1 MRDGPVARFSQV
13 SRVSRIRTMQALL
26 DNLKAKFPDAIL
38 AVHIDAARAET
49 SLSVAAP
56 RLLDLARY
64 LHDAPEAAFDQL
76 TDICSVDYPE
86 DQLRFEVVYHLHSL
100 PLGQRLRLKARITED
115 DPTIASVTGIWKGAE
130 FLERE
135 VYDMMGIR
143 FSGHPDLRRILM
155 PEDYAEGYPLRKDFP
170 TEGRGWRSEFD
181 FIPRMDDALLDVTES
196 EIPEEQKSVFR
207 AEPGLPN
214 SRRKEELLLN
224 MGPQHPSTHGVLR
237 VVLELDGE
245 RIVKA
250 TPDLGYLHR
259 GVEKLAEGLT
269 YMQIIPHTDRLD
281 YVCAMANNYAYVR
294 SVEKLLDITVPV
306 RAEYIRTIVAEM
318 QRIIGHLFWLGTQAL
333 DIGAMTVFFWTFR
346 EREILLDMF
355 EKLCGARLTLNYYR
369 IGGVDSDFTPELVQ
383 RMKAFLD
390 TFPEKVKEYDS
401 LIASNRIWLGRT
413 KNVAVLSAEDAINFG
428 CTGPVLRG
436 SGVAYDIRK
445 AEPYGVY
452 DKVDWEVPIGK
463 NGDTYDRYWIRMEE
477 MRQSARIIA
486 QCLDQLPSGAI
497 MAEAPQYI
505 PPPKELVMRDME
517 SLIHHFIIYTQGIKP
532 PKAETY
538 CATEAPKGELGFF
551 IVSDGS
557 PRPYRMKIR
566 SPSFV
571 HMGAFDHMARGYL
584 ISDIIT
590 IFGTYD
596 IVMGECDR

>member
-1 MRDGPVARFSQV
+1 MK
-13 SRVSRIRTMQALL
+13 ALL

-38 AVHIDAARAET
+38 ATRTDAARAET
-49 SLSVAAP
+49 SISVAPA

-64 LHDAPEAAFDQL
+64 LHDAPEAAFDHL

-100 PLGQRLRLKARITED
+100 PLQQRLRLKTRLGED
-115 DPTIASVTGIWKGAE
+115 DPTVASVTGIWKGAN

-143 FSGHPDLRRILM
+143 FSGHPDLRRILL

-170 TEGRGWRSEFD
+170 TEGRGWRSQFD
-181 FIPRMDDALLDVTES
+181 FIPRFDETPLDVVES
-196 EIPEEQKSVFR
+196 EISEEGKDTFR
-207 AEPGLPN
+207 AEPGTPAPG
-214 SRRKEELLLN
+214 RKEELLLN

-237 VVLELDGE
+237 VVLMLDGE
-245 RIVKA
+245 RVVKA

-259 GVEKLAEGLT
+259 GVEKLSEGLT

-294 SVEKLLDITVPV
+294 AVEKLLEITVPI

-318 QRIIGHLFWLGTQAL
+318 QRIVGHLFWLGTQAL

-346 EREILLDMF
+346 EREVLLDIF
-355 EKLCGARLTLNYYR
+355 EKLCGARLTMNYYR
-369 IGGVDSDFTPELVQ
+369 VGGVDSDFTSELVQ
-383 RMKAFLD
+383 RTKGFLEL
-390 TFPEKVKEYDS
+390 FPEKVKEYDS

-413 KNVAVLSAEDAINFG
+413 KNVALLSAEDAINFG

-436 SGVAYDIRK
+436 SGVVYDVRK

-477 MRQSARIIA
+477 MRQSARIIS
-486 QCLDQLPSGAI
+486 QCLDQLPEGPI
-497 MAEAPQYI
+497 MAEAPQFI
-505 PPPKELVMRDME
+505 PPTKELVMRDME

-557 PRPYRMKIR
+557 PRPYRLKIR
-566 SPSFV
+566 APSFV

-596 IVMGECDR
+596 VVMGECDR

>member
-1 MRDGPVARFSQV
+1 
-13 SRVSRIRTMQALL
+13 MQSLL
-26 DNLKAKFPDAIL
+26 ETLMAKFPDA
-38 AVHIDAARAET
+38 V
-49 SLSVAAP
+49 LSVEADTERSEVSVRVAAH
-56 RLLDLARY
+56 RIVDVARF
-64 LHDAPEAAFDQL
+64 LHDSPEATFDHL
-76 TDICSVDYPE
+76 TDICSADYPDDPE
-86 DQLRFEVVYHLHSL
+86 RFEVIYHLHSL
-100 PLGQRLRLKARITED
+100 PHRRRIRLKARVTEEN
-115 DPTIASVTGIWKGAE
+115 PSIPSVTGIWKGAE

-135 VYDMMGIR
+135 VYDLMGIR

-155 PEDYAEGYPLRKDFP
+155 PEDYDEGYPLRKDFP
-170 TEGRGWRSEFD
+170 TEGRGWRSSFP
-181 FIPRMDDALLDVTES
+181 FIPRLDAPPVESTER
-196 EIPEEQKSVFR
+196 EISAENRR
-207 AEPGLPN
+207 AFVAGN
-214 SRRKEELLLN
+214 GTSGSTRREELLLN

-259 GVEKLAEGLT
+259 GVEKLAEGLH

-294 SVEKLLDITVPV
+294 AVEKLLCLKVPE
-306 RAEYIRTIVAEM
+306 RAEYIRTVVAEM

-346 EREILLDMF
+346 EREILLDLF

-369 IGGVDSDFTPELVQ
+369 IGGVDSDFSPDLAARLKT
-383 RMKAFLD
+383 FLE
-390 TFPEKVKEYDS
+390 TFHEKINEYDS
-401 LIASNRIWLGRT
+401 LIMSNRIWLGRT
-413 KNVAVLSAEDAINFG
+413 KNVAVISAEDAINFG
-428 CTGPVLRG
+428 LTGPTLRG

-445 AEPYGVY
+445 YEPYGAY
-452 DKVDWEVPIGK
+452 DKVEWEVPVGK
-463 NGDTYDRYWIRMEE
+463 RGDTYDRYWVRMEE
-477 MRQSARIIA
+477 MRQSTRIIK
-486 QCLDQLPSGAI
+486 QCLDQMPQGAI
-497 MAEAPQYI
+497 MADVPHVI
-505 PPPKELVMRDME
+505 PPRKELVMRDME
-517 SLIHHFIIYTQGIKP
+517 SLIHHFIIFTQGFKP

-538 CATEAPKGELGFF
+538 CGTEAPKGELGFF
-551 IVSDGS
+551 IISDGS
-557 PRPYRMKIR
+557 PRPYRLKIR

>member
-1 MRDGPVARFSQV
+1 MQPLLETLMTKFPKAVQSVEADTARAEVTVRVKAEHLVEVARF
-13 SRVSRIRTMQALL
+13 
-26 DNLKAKFPDAIL
+26 
-38 AVHIDAARAET
+38 
-49 SLSVAAP
+49 
-56 RLLDLARY
+56 
-64 LHDAPEAAFDQL
+64 LHDAPEAAFDHL
-76 TDICSVDYPE
+76 SDICSVDYPE
-86 DQLRFEVVYHLHSL
+86 DRERFEVVYQLRSL
-100 PLGQRLRLKARITED
+100 PHNRRLRLKARVTEEH
-115 DPTIASVTGIWKGAE
+115 PAIASVTGVWKGAE

-135 VYDMMGIR
+135 VYDMMGIT
-143 FSGHPDLRRILM
+143 FTGHPDLRRILM
-155 PEDYAEGYPLRKDFP
+155 PEDYNEGYPLRKDFP
-170 TEGRGWRSEFD
+170 AEGRGWRSQFD
-181 FIPRMDDALLDVTES
+181 FIPRLDEAPAETSEG
-196 EIPEEQKSVFR
+196 EIPESQKQAFR
-207 AEPGLPN
+207 AEPPAGG
-214 SRRKEELLLN
+214 SRRQEELLLN

-259 GVEKLAEGLT
+259 GVEKLSEGLA

-294 SVEKLLDITVPV
+294 AVEKLLGITIPE
-306 RAEYIRTIVAEM
+306 RAEYVRTIVAEM

-383 RMKAFLD
+383 RLKAFLE
-390 TFPEKVKEYDS
+390 TFPDKVKEYDS

-413 KNVAVLSAEDAINFG
+413 KNVAVISAEDAINFG

-477 MRQSARIIA
+477 MRQSARIIK
-486 QCLDQLPSGAI
+486 QCLEQMPPGPI
-497 MAEAPQYI
+497 MADEPKYI
-505 PPPKELVMRDME
+505 PPPKQQVMRDME
-517 SLIHHFIIYTQGIKP
+517 SLIHHFIIFTQGLKP

-557 PRPYRMKIR
+557 ARPYRLKIR

>member
-1 MRDGPVARFSQV
+1 
-13 SRVSRIRTMQALL
+13 MQALL
-26 DNLKAKFPDAIL
+26 ENLKAKFPDAIL
-38 AVHIDAARAET
+38 ATHIDAARAET
-49 SLSVAAP
+49 SVSVVAI
-56 RLLDLARY
+56 RLLDLAHY

-100 PLGQRLRLKARITED
+100 PLRQRLRLKARITEN

-170 TEGRGWRSEFD
+170 AEGRGWRSEFD
-181 FIPRMDDALLDVTES
+181 FIPRMDNSPLDTAEG
-196 EIPEEQKSVFR
+196 EIPEEQKDAFR
-207 AEPGLPN
+207 AEPGLPS

-259 GVEKLAEGLT
+259 GVEKLSEGLA

-294 SVEKLLDITVPV
+294 AVEKLLVITVPI

-383 RMKAFLD
+383 RMRTFLE
-390 TFPEKVKEYDS
+390 TFPERVKEYDS
-401 LIASNRIWLGRT
+401 LIASNRIFVGRT

-436 SGVAYDIRK
+436 SGVAYDVRK
-445 AEPYGVY
+445 VEPYGVY
-452 DKVDWEVPIGK
+452 DKVEWDVPLGK

-486 QCLDQLPSGAI
+486 QCLDQLPTGPI
-497 MAEAPQYI
+497 MADAPQYI
-505 PPPKELVMRDME
+505 PPPKELIMRDME

-557 PRPYRMKIR
+557 PRPYRLKIR

>member
-1 MRDGPVARFSQV
+1 
-13 SRVSRIRTMQALL
+13 MQALL
-26 DNLKAKFPDAIL
+26 DSLKAKFPDAIL
-38 AVHIDAARAET
+38 ATRVDAARAET
-49 SLSVAAP
+49 SVSVAAA
-56 RLLDLARY
+56 RLLDIARY
-64 LHDAPEAAFDQL
+64 LHDAPEAAFDHL

-100 PLGQRLRLKARITED
+100 PLRQRLRLKARIMED

-155 PEDYAEGYPLRKDFP
+155 PEDYDEGYPLRKDFP
-170 TEGRGWRSEFD
+170 TEGRGWRSRFE
-181 FIPRMDDALLDVTES
+181 FIPRFDEASVDVVKS
-196 EIPEEQKSVFR
+196 EVPEEQKHFFR
-207 AEPGLPN
+207 AEPDLP
-214 SRRKEELLLN
+214 SSQRQEELLLN

-237 VVLELDGE
+237 VVLLLDGE

-259 GVEKLAEGLT
+259 GVEKLSEGLT

-281 YVCAMANNYAYVR
+281 YVCAMSNNYSYVR
-294 SVEKLLDITVPV
+294 AVEKLLEITVPI

-318 QRIIGHLFWLGTQAL
+318 QRIVGHLFWLGTQAL
-333 DIGAMTVFFWTFR
+333 DVGAMTVFFWTFR
-346 EREILLDMF
+346 EREVLLDMF

-369 IGGVDSDFTPELVQ
+369 IGGVDSDFIPELVQ

-390 TFPEKVKEYDS
+390 IFPEKVKEYDS
-401 LIASNRIWLGRT
+401 LIAANRIWIGRT
-413 KNVAVLSAEDAINFG
+413 KNVAVLSAEDAISFG

-436 SGVAYDIRK
+436 SGVAYDVRK

-486 QCLDQLPSGAI
+486 QCLDQLPAGPI

-566 SPSFV
+566 APSFV

-596 IVMGECDR
+596 VVMGECDR

>member
-1 MRDGPVARFSQV
+1 
-13 SRVSRIRTMQALL
+13 
-26 DNLKAKFPDAIL
+26 
-38 AVHIDAARAET
+38 
-49 SLSVAAP
+49 
-56 RLLDLARY
+56 
-64 LHDAPEAAFDQL
+64 L

-86 DQLRFEVVYHLHSL
+86 DRLRFEVVYHLHSL
-100 PLGQRLRLKARITED
+100 PLRQRLRLKVRLTED

-135 VYDMMGIR
+135 VFDMMGIR

-181 FIPRMDDALLDVTES
+181 FIPKMDDSPLDIS
-196 EIPEEQKSVFR
+196 AFEIPEEQKNAFR
-207 AEPGLPN
+207 AEPGLPS

-259 GVEKLAEGLT
+259 GVEKLSEGLT

-281 YVCAMANNYAYVR
+281 YVCAMSNNYAYVR
-294 SVEKLLDITVPV
+294 AVEKLLEITVPV

-383 RMKAFLD
+383 RMKTFLQ

-436 SGVAYDIRK
+436 SGVAYDVRK
-445 AEPYGVY
+445 VEPYGVY
-452 DKVDWEVPIGK
+452 DKVEWDVPVGK
-463 NGDTYDRYWIRMEE
+463 HGDTYDRYWIRMEE

-486 QCLDQLPSGAI
+486 QCLEQLPAGPI

>member
-1 MRDGPVARFSQV
+1 
-13 SRVSRIRTMQALL
+13 MQALL
-26 DNLKAKFPDAIL
+26 DSLKAKFPDAIL
-38 AVHIDAARAET
+38 ATYVDAARAET
-49 SLSVAAP
+49 AISVAAA
-56 RLLDLARY
+56 RLMDIARY
-64 LHDAPEAAFDQL
+64 LYDAPTAAFDQL

-86 DQLRFEVVYHLHSL
+86 DRLRFEVVYHLHSL
-100 PLGQRLRLKARITED
+100 PLRQRLRLKVRLTED

-135 VYDMMGIR
+135 VFDMMGIR

-181 FIPRMDDALLDVTES
+181 FIPRLDEPPLDVTES
-196 EIPEEQKSVFR
+196 EIPEEQKNAFR
-207 AEPGLPN
+207 AEPGLPS

-259 GVEKLAEGLT
+259 GVEKLSEGLT

-281 YVCAMANNYAYVR
+281 YVCAMSNNYAYVR
-294 SVEKLLDITVPV
+294 AVEKLLEITVPV

-383 RMKAFLD
+383 RMKTFLQ

-413 KNVAVLSAEDAINFG
+413 KNVAVLSTEDAINFG

-436 SGVAYDIRK
+436 SGVAYDVRK
-445 AEPYGVY
+445 VEPYGVY
-452 DKVDWEVPIGK
+452 DKVEWDVPVGK

-486 QCLDQLPSGAI
+486 QCLDQLPAGPI

>member
-1 MRDGPVARFSQV
+1 
-13 SRVSRIRTMQALL
+13 MQALL

-49 SLSVAAP
+49 SVSVAAA

-170 TEGRGWRSEFD
+170 TEGRGWRNEFD
-181 FIPRMDDALLDVTES
+181 FIPRMDDALLDVAES
-196 EIPEEQKSVFR
+196 EIPEEQKNAFR
-207 AEPGLPN
+207 AEPGLPS

-294 SVEKLLDITVPV
+294 AVEKLLDITVPV

-383 RMKAFLD
+383 RMKAFLE

-401 LIASNRIWLGRT
+401 LIASNRIFLGRT
-413 KNVAVLSAEDAINFG
+413 KNVALLSAEDAINFG

-486 QCLDQLPSGAI
+486 QCLDQLPAGPI

-557 PRPYRMKIR
+557 PRPYRLKIR